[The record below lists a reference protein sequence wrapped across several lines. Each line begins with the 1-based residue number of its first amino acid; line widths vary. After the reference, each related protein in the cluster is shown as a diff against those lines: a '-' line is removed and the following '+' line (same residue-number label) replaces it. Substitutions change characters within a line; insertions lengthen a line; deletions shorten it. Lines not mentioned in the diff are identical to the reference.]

1 MRRLPSHFADI
12 PPAGG
17 EADQQQAGRVAA
29 ADAVGVSRR
38 LCWCQSEAKAREMEV
53 A

>member
-29 ADAVGVSRR
+29 ADAVGFPEDSAGVRVR
-38 LCWCQSEAKAREMEV
+38 PRHGRWR
-53 A
+53 